1 MNNSNF
7 YSLPVQDMDLVDID
21 KVLDDFELN
30 EDNNEYNDKSSNI
43 IKNSTIKI
51 NNSEKLSAIERNS
64 EKQNDGMFD
73 IDNIRKF

>member
-1 MNNSNF
+1 
-7 YSLPVQDMDLVDID
+7 MDLVDID